1 MPGIKRK
8 KCRHCKMLFVPDP
21 RNRNR
26 QKYCFLSEC
35 KRASKAASQQRWLEK
50 PDNQDYF
57 KGPENVERVQR
68 WRKDNPGYS
77 KRKSKID
84 PEPLQ
89 DPLNQQ
95 HIDKTD
101 NNCDFADSAL
111 QDLLNLQ
118 PAVLIGII
126 AQLTG
131 YALQD
136 DIAMAAR
143 RMQQFGNDILNLQLQ
158 GGSHGNQTAHL
169 PGPYP

>member
-8 KCRHCKMLFVPDP
+8 KCCHCKLLFVPDP

-26 QKYCFLSEC
+26 QNYCRLPGC
-35 KRASKAASQQRWLEK
+35 RKASKAASQKKWLEK

-57 KGPENVERVQR
+57 KGPENVQRVQR

-77 KRKSKID
+77 KRKSKIG

-89 DPLNQQ
+89 DPLKQQ

-101 NNCDFADSAL
+101 NNYDFADSAL

-136 DIAMAAR
+136 DIAMAFR
-143 RMQQFGNDILNLQLQ
+143 RMQQFGNDILNPQFK
-158 GGSHGNQTAHL
+158 GGRHGNQTAHL
-169 PGPYP
+169 SGPYP